1 MSAAAAVPGY
11 MHGPKVALNLSVLLD
26 ATPRGAWFTIMAWGL
41 AFAQLCARVEFFA
54 HAIVPTAAGS

>member
-1 MSAAAAVPGY
+1 MQPLQY
-11 MHGPKVALNLSVLLD
+11 LDICTDFKVALNLSVLLD
-26 ATPRGAWFTIMAWGL
+26 ATPRGAWFTIIAWGL